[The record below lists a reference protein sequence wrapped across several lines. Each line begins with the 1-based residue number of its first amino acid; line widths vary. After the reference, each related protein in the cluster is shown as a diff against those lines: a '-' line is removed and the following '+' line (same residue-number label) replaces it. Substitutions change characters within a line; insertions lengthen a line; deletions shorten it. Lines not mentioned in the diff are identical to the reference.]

1 MTRFRIHRAL
11 LVPAAAA
18 ALLVVPATTA
28 MAASNSSS
36 TSLSCTITVAGY
48 ITPGV
53 TPQTQTVLVYS
64 LGQSGTADCTG
75 TIDGAAVTSPG
86 RFGLVVEEDANCL
99 TLSNGNGVFALT
111 APTASGT
118 RTATGTFQI
127 NGPADTT
134 LGADDHRL
142 LPGRCARSASERLAL
157 TEFVCAQRG
166 SVTDEPDVAEGV
178 GEASLP
184 VNAPWRFVVADLID
198 AAVRSGGNGAFDE
211 AVGVVNEDLDS
222 YCPCASSGWRVPAVA
237 GRFAQEER
245 GAVDGQPDDTAPV
258 P

>member
-1 MTRFRIHRAL
+1 MTRFRIRRAL
-11 LVPAAAA
+11 LVPAAAG

-99 TLSNGNGVFALT
+99 TLSNGNGVFALS

-134 LGADDHRL
+134 TFTGAL
-142 LPGRCARSASERLAL
+142 AGTEVSAVADQGTCFTTPL
-157 TEFVCAQRG
+157 TEATTVLDLQ
-166 SVTDEPDVAEGV
+166 VT
-178 GEASLP
+178 
-184 VNAPWRFVVADLID
+184 
-198 AAVRSGGNGAFDE
+198 
-211 AVGVVNEDLDS
+211 
-222 YCPCASSGWRVPAVA
+222 
-237 GRFAQEER
+237 
-245 GAVDGQPDDTAPV
+245 
-258 P
+258 